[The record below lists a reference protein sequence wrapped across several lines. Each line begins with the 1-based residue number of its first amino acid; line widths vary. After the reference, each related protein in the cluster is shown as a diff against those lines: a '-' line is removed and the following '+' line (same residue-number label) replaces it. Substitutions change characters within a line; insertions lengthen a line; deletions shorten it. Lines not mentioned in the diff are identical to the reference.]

1 MDVNFLFII
10 YIIILILIFF
20 ILNLLSL
27 NKYNKIYNFLIASI
41 ISALSVLIALIYIN
55 KNINESEHFLIIT
68 LMLFSSFLPI
78 FICILLINHIIKKND
93 KLY

>member
-1 MDVNFLFII
+1 MNVNFLFII
-10 YIIILILIFF
+10 YIIIFILIFF

-55 KNINESEHFLIIT
+55 KNINEDEHFLIIT

-78 FICILLINHIIKKND
+78 VICILLINYIIKKND